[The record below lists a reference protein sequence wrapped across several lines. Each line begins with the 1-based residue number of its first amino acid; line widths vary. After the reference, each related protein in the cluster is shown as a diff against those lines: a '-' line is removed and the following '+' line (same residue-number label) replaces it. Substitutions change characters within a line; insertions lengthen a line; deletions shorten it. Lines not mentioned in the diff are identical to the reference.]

1 MAEPPTPRLPAVDPP
16 PPRAAPSP
24 LSGPDA
30 IRPPLSGRLHRGLQ
44 RLICLHLG
52 LLRRIRFDRGL
63 LQRIRLHR
71 GRRRGYA
78 STEVAG
84 GRSVSSDVVVCGSLA
99 VVGSSSSEVASVG
112 SAWTAMLILKKSRNE
127 ICKFLFQGLQ
137 KSQFQCPT
145 HGKDGGQDKDMED
158 RSDRSIPFPVH
169 QTPAPIPSPC
179 PNPSRCRASSP
190 FAAAAGSLLIDGV
203 DSSAPCDENKKKRT
217 LEALQQRYAA
227 AKAKKLQE
235 EHPKSQTKNN
245 DNTPKPKFDASRKGK
260 ASEFTPSQTSAQLPS
275 KKGAETNPVYSELS
289 FAPHDNLLL
298 GSISDLDSTDVVHNV
313 VYDIIQK
320 GGDAGK
326 ITKGAKKLK
335 LEKGILLDNYVHR
348 GPRLVD
354 AQAKSLLIHSKRS
367 KRHMS
372 LKQHKKCGSFDLPET
387 LRKKKLLSE
396 NLLSADL
403 HGALVIGDYKLKR
416 TCIFNYFVVADI
428 ILYGFVVSTV
438 AECKSASYQG
448 VCGIM
453 IRETAE
459 TFGLI
464 SEDNRFRVVPKAGSV
479 FILQAD
485 CWKVTLIG
493 DKLSP
498 REKLKENQRQQRQVY
513 YKYGSAI

>member
-275 KKGAETNPVYSELS
+275 KKG
-289 FAPHDNLLL
+289 
-298 GSISDLDSTDVVHNV
+298 
-313 VYDIIQK
+313 
-320 GGDAGK
+320 GDAGK

-403 HGALVIGDYKLKR
+403 HGALVI
-416 TCIFNYFVVADI
+416 
-428 ILYGFVVSTV
+428 
-438 AECKSASYQG
+438 ECKSASYQG

>member
-275 KKGAETNPVYSELS
+275 KKGLASSSSSASSSALYVLT
-289 FAPHDNLLL
+289 H
-298 GSISDLDSTDVVHNV
+298 DLDSTDVVHNV

-387 LRKKKLLSE
+387 LRKFDFYKPMHEMWKEYIKELTKTTPKKLLSE

-403 HGALVIGDYKLKR
+403 HGALVI
-416 TCIFNYFVVADI
+416 
-428 ILYGFVVSTV
+428 
-438 AECKSASYQG
+438 ECKSASYQG

>member
-1 MAEPPTPRLPAVDPP
+1 M
-16 PPRAAPSP
+16 
-24 LSGPDA
+24 
-30 IRPPLSGRLHRGLQ
+30 H
-44 RLICLHLG
+44 
-52 LLRRIRFDRGL
+52 F
-63 LQRIRLHR
+63 
-71 GRRRGYA
+71 
-78 STEVAG
+78 
-84 GRSVSSDVVVCGSLA
+84 
-99 VVGSSSSEVASVG
+99 
-112 SAWTAMLILKKSRNE
+112 
-127 ICKFLFQGLQ
+127 
-137 KSQFQCPT
+137 
-145 HGKDGGQDKDMED
+145 
-158 RSDRSIPFPVH
+158 
-169 QTPAPIPSPC
+169 
-179 PNPSRCRASSP
+179 
-190 FAAAAGSLLIDGV
+190 
-203 DSSAPCDENKKKRT
+203 KKRT

-387 LRKKKLLSE
+387 LRKFDFYKPMHEMWKEYIKELTKTTPKKLLSE

-403 HGALVIGDYKLKR
+403 HGALVI
-416 TCIFNYFVVADI
+416 
-428 ILYGFVVSTV
+428 
-438 AECKSASYQG
+438 ECKSASYQG

>member
-1 MAEPPTPRLPAVDPP
+1 M
-16 PPRAAPSP
+16 
-24 LSGPDA
+24 
-30 IRPPLSGRLHRGLQ
+30 H
-44 RLICLHLG
+44 
-52 LLRRIRFDRGL
+52 F
-63 LQRIRLHR
+63 
-71 GRRRGYA
+71 
-78 STEVAG
+78 
-84 GRSVSSDVVVCGSLA
+84 
-99 VVGSSSSEVASVG
+99 
-112 SAWTAMLILKKSRNE
+112 
-127 ICKFLFQGLQ
+127 
-137 KSQFQCPT
+137 
-145 HGKDGGQDKDMED
+145 
-158 RSDRSIPFPVH
+158 
-169 QTPAPIPSPC
+169 
-179 PNPSRCRASSP
+179 
-190 FAAAAGSLLIDGV
+190 
-203 DSSAPCDENKKKRT
+203 KKRT

-275 KKGAETNPVYSELS
+275 K
-289 FAPHDNLLL
+289 
-298 GSISDLDSTDVVHNV
+298 
-313 VYDIIQK
+313 K

-387 LRKKKLLSE
+387 LRKFDFYKPMHEMWKEYIKELTKTTPKKLLSE

>member
-1 MAEPPTPRLPAVDPP
+1 MLT
-16 PPRAAPSP
+16 
-24 LSGPDA
+24 
-30 IRPPLSGRLHRGLQ
+30 I
-44 RLICLHLG
+44 
-52 LLRRIRFDRGL
+52 
-63 LQRIRLHR
+63 
-71 GRRRGYA
+71 
-78 STEVAG
+78 
-84 GRSVSSDVVVCGSLA
+84 SD
-99 VVGSSSSEVASVG
+99 
-112 SAWTAMLILKKSRNE
+112 
-127 ICKFLFQGLQ
+127 Q
-137 KSQFQCPT
+137 
-145 HGKDGGQDKDMED
+145 
-158 RSDRSIPFPVH
+158 
-169 QTPAPIPSPC
+169 
-179 PNPSRCRASSP
+179 
-190 FAAAAGSLLIDGV
+190 
-203 DSSAPCDENKKKRT
+203 KKRT

-260 ASEFTPSQTSAQLPS
+260 ASEFTPSRTSGQLPS
-275 KKGAETNPVYSELS
+275 KKGLASSSSSASSGAETNPVYSELS
-289 FAPHDNLLL
+289 FAPHDNLLQ
-298 GSISDLDSTDVVHNV
+298 GSISHLDSTDVVHDV

-403 HGALVIGDYKLKR
+403 HGALVI
-416 TCIFNYFVVADI
+416 
-428 ILYGFVVSTV
+428 V
-438 AECKSASYQG
+438 AECKSSSCQG

-453 IRETAE
+453 IQETAE

-498 REKLKENQRQQRQVY
+498 REKLKENQRQQRVQ
-513 YKYGSAI
+513 AQIR